1 MPADG
6 DGVRITS
13 NLPQQAITIWRH
25 NVAGGRSSLCFPG
38 PMRCPFCRE
47 DNDRVID
54 SRASEEGFVIRR
66 RRECLSC
73 KRRFTTY
80 ERLEEFEIKVVKK
93 DGVREPFNREKIR
106 SGLAKAC
113 WKRPISDEQ
122 IDTLVSQVEAELYAK
137 GDQEIDSATL
147 GEMVMQRLADLDQV
161 AYVRFA
167 SVYRRFKDAR
177 DFVDEIRPMLRKES
191 GGN

>member
-1 MPADG
+1 
-6 DGVRITS
+6 
-13 NLPQQAITIWRH
+13 
-25 NVAGGRSSLCFPG
+25 
-38 PMRCPFCRE
+38 MRCPFCRE

-54 SRASEEGFVIRR
+54 SRANENVIRR

-106 SGLAKAC
+106 LGLSKAC

-122 IDTLVSQVEAELYAK
+122 IDTLVSEIEAELYAK

-147 GEMVMQRLADLDQV
+147 GEMVLERLARLDQV
-161 AYVRFA
+161 AYIRFA
-167 SVYRRFKDAR
+167 SVYLRFQDAS
-177 DFVDEIRPMLRKES
+177 DFVKEIKPMLRRNQEP
-191 GGN
+191 